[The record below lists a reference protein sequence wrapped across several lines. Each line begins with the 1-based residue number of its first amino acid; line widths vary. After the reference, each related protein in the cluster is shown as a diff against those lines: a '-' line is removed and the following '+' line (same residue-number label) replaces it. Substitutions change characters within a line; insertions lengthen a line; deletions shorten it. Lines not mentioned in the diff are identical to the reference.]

1 MNLFENLQVY
11 NESIS
16 DEEFYRLEDIL
27 SQVVISCG
35 GDFDDCKGNVGNTS
49 FKLVFISMVDKSNAK
64 QYEKE
69 LPKAIKSALQNTRF
83 NSYIETEMY
92 ELTGNYLANVIPK
105 ELIKEL
111 SDKTSVYEVEVKAE
125 TDDDV

>member
-1 MNLFENLQVY
+1 MNLFENLQLMK
-11 NESIS
+11 ESDS
-16 DEEFYRLEDIL
+16 NNEFYKLEDIL
-27 SQVVISCG
+27 SQAAISCG

-49 FKLVFISMVDKSNAK
+49 FKLVFISMVDKSNAE

-69 LPKAIKSALQNTRF
+69 LPEAIKSALQNTRF
-83 NSYIETEMY
+83 NNYIETELY

-111 SDKTSVYEVEVKAE
+111 SDKTTVYEVEVKAE
-125 TDDDV
+125 TNDAV